1 MTILFLKVLQPQVQ
15 IRTHR
20 MYTALLASG
29 IFCLYMDAYSLLVLM
44 NAGGEYGLYVRV
56 VCKLYLVALDAMC
69 CLSFLYLSTDLT
81 LHNRLLRFVRGGFC
95 VWGSVMGVVICLLP
109 IYVNDTTEQ
118 IFTYGASVYATY
130 LVAASTLL
138 ANLVM
143 MLSYRKDMER
153 RKWLAGMM
161 WVLIWIIATVIQ
173 LTHADLLLIGYAAA
187 VGITIVF
194 IQLETPDYQK
204 LNETLRQLEISRK
217 EASEASKAKSSFLA
231 QMSHEIRTPI
241 NAVLGMNEMI
251 LRESKEENILEYASN
266 AYNSGKALL
275 SLINDVL
282 DISKIEAGK
291 LEIVEAEYGLSSL
304 VNDCY
309 RMVEDRAK
317 KKNLQ
322 LTYSVE
328 ESMPSRLIGDMFH
341 IRQVVV
347 NFLTNAVKYTEKGS
361 VELAFSGKMLE
372 GDYLLKVSVRDTG
385 IGLSRES
392 MDKLFTSFQ
401 RFDLQR
407 NQSVEGTGLGLS
419 ICKQLSELMGGTV
432 YAESEYGKGS
442 MFCCEIP
449 QKIGSEVPVGK
460 VELISS
466 AERNMLFSYKKY
478 IAPEARVL
486 VVDDIEMNLLVF
498 ASLLKEHRL
507 QIDKADSGKRCLEL
521 IREKQYDVIFMD
533 HMMPG
538 MDGMETLERMSQME
552 HKNQT
557 TPVIMLTANAISGEK
572 EKYLKAGFDG
582 YLTKPIKSEKLEEM
596 LLKYLPEDK
605 VIREETGVDSAADE
619 VAEGKTT
626 VRELSEGSSLIDRK
640 LGLKYTGKD
649 VYEEI
654 LGSYVKVGHKKLPLI
669 RELCRRET
677 WKDYVTEV
685 HALKSTSLSI
695 GAEGLSEAAAELEKA
710 GKAGEYELIREKNED
725 LLMLYGEVLAA
736 CEGML
741 YRPADKREAMETI
754 PPVSDRKVLSEE
766 LLTNYALRMEKAV
779 RSFDNDEIV
788 VICNELAGYSYR
800 GVDLGERFAAVREAA
815 EDFECEKAGETAKQ
829 IFEEL
834 R

>member
-1 MTILFLKVLQPQVQ
+1 MAC
-15 IRTHR
+15 R
-20 MYTALLASG
+20 Y
-29 IFCLYMDAYSLLVLM
+29 D
-44 NAGGEYGLYVRV
+44 
-56 VCKLYLVALDAMC
+56 
-69 CLSFLYLSTDLT
+69 
-81 LHNRLLRFVRGGFC
+81 
-95 VWGSVMGVVICLLP
+95 
-109 IYVNDTTEQ
+109 
-118 IFTYGASVYATY
+118 
-130 LVAASTLL
+130 
-138 ANLVM
+138 
-143 MLSYRKDMER
+143 
-153 RKWLAGMM
+153 
-161 WVLIWIIATVIQ
+161 
-173 LTHADLLLIGYAAA
+173 

-460 VELISS
+460 VELI
-466 AERNMLFSYKKY
+466 
-478 IAPEARVL
+478 
-486 VVDDIEMNLLVF
+486 
-498 ASLLKEHRL
+498 
-507 QIDKADSGKRCLEL
+507 
-521 IREKQYDVIFMD
+521 REK
-533 HMMPG
+533 
-538 MDGMETLERMSQME
+538 
-552 HKNQT
+552 
-557 TPVIMLTANAISGEK
+557 
-572 EKYLKAGFDG
+572 
-582 YLTKPIKSEKLEEM
+582 
-596 LLKYLPEDK
+596 
-605 VIREETGVDSAADE
+605 TGVDSAADE

-640 LGLKYTGKD
+640 LGLKYTGED

-834 R
+834 L